1 MALIL
6 LFQGCLFGG
15 KAWRDR
21 SMPIGAAAAR
31 AQGSCRCRTMEA
43 AAADAAADLRSDF
56 LQVLRSRRR
65 NPDGMHLVMDAC
77 PKENVENFKEGL
89 IEENIYLTTEALV
102 LSWKNG
108 DTMPFI
114 YDTVSCSPFAM
125 YIYILFEQFIAEAGI
140 GHQMTVSMV
149 KEASNWLDKFLK
161 D

>member
-21 SMPIGAAAAR
+21 SMSIGSAAAR
-31 AQGSCRCRTMEA
+31 AQGCCRCRTMEA

-65 NPDGMHLVMDAC
+65 NPDGMHLVMEAC

-89 IEENIYLTTEALV
+89 IEENIYLTTEGFRWALDNDKWHARV
-102 LSWKNG
+102 DSIKPVFEGQLASYQFHILDHG
-108 DTMPFI
+108 
-114 YDTVSCSPFAM
+114 
-125 YIYILFEQFIAEAGI
+125 YIL
-140 GHQMTVSMV
+140 
-149 KEASNWLDKFLK
+149 
-161 D
+161 